1 MTVIHDGDGNEI
13 ADIGLSDKQR
23 AVLETDEEIVMIYH
37 TPQTLR
43 SLLGEHNG
51 SFSLRKH
58 ASRIVVNNVVGA
70 GRIAFDGDPGSCG
83 CVIHVNE
90 GPHSSSVSDHW
101 ELASPDQFD
110 DLSLRGGR
118 RARPVETSVT

>member
-1 MTVIHDGDGNEI
+1 MTVIYDGDGNEI

-43 SLLGEHNG
+43 YLLGEHNG

-58 ASRIVVNNVVGA
+58 EARIVVNNA
-70 GRIAFDGDPGSCG
+70 DRLRAF
-83 CVIHVNE
+83 
-90 GPHSSSVSDHW
+90 
-101 ELASPDQFD
+101 A
-110 DLSLRGGR
+110 DLQ
-118 RARPVETSVT
+118 RAIKAAREQH